1 MRRNKADDVTT
12 LPPSP
17 DQPNAADIG
26 VILRSARLARGI
38 SLIELQARTKIG
50 TGYLVALEEG
60 RFGALPPLAFTRGF
74 LRTVAGEL
82 GVDPEP
88 LVRSLNAAM
97 ATEGGERLEHWQRV
111 GSAVVPVTTMSPLKR
126 RVISLGLVAL
136 LLALAAVF
144 LLTRQLWEFAQPVPP
159 AAPPEGVA
167 TPAAPVPIPSPVVG
181 PPETQTRSG
190 ATLADQ
196 EVTVEVQASGRSWL
210 LVQTAAGPLFQGFI
224 NAGGAMRWQSKT
236 PISLRAGN
244 AGAITVIVNG
254 SALGTY
260 GRPGE
265 VVDRTFQPG
274 APP

>member
-1 MRRNKADDVTT
+1 MTT
-12 LPPSP
+12 LPPSQ
-17 DQPNAADIG
+17 DQFGVADIG
-26 VILRSARLARGI
+26 AVLRSARAARGI
-38 SLIELQARTKIG
+38 SLAELNARTKIS

-88 LVRSLNAAM
+88 LVRSLSAAM
-97 ATEGGERLEHWQRV
+97 AAEGAERPEGWQRM
-111 GSAVVPVTTMSPLKR
+111 GSAIVPVTTMSPLKR
-126 RVISLGLVAL
+126 RVISLGLVAFL
-136 LLALAAVF
+136 VVLAAVV

-159 AAPPEGVA
+159 TAPPASVA
-167 TPAAPVPIPSPVVG
+167 TPAAPVPIPSPVS
-181 PPETQTRSG
+181 TQTPSG
-190 ATLADQ
+190 APRAFQ
-196 EVTVEVQASGRSWL
+196 EVTVEVRASGWSWL
-210 LVQTAAGPLFQGFI
+210 LVQTGTGPLFEGFI
-224 NAGGAMRWQSKT
+224 NAGQVMRWQSRA

-244 AGAITVIVNG
+244 AGAITVVVNG

>member
-1 MRRNKADDVTT
+1 MTT

-26 VILRSARLARGI
+26 AVLRSARLARGI
-38 SLIELQARTKIG
+38 SMTELHARTKIS

-60 RFGALPPLAFTRGF
+60 RFDALPPLAFTRGF

-88 LVRSLNAAM
+88 LVRSLSVAM
-97 ATEGGERLEHWQRV
+97 ATEGGERLDRLQRV
-111 GSAVVPVTTMSPLKR
+111 GSAVVPGTTMSPLKR

-136 LLALAAVF
+136 LLVLAAVV

-159 AAPPEGVA
+159 ASQPDSVA
-167 TPAAPVPIPSPVVG
+167 TPAAQPLVPSPEATSPAVA
-181 PPETQTRSG
+181 PPEVQTPSAAPQAG
-190 ATLADQ
+190 Q
-196 EVTVEVQASGRSWL
+196 QVIVEVQASGRSWL
-210 LVQTAAGPLFQGFI
+210 LVHTGAGPLFEGFI
-224 NAGGAMRWQSKT
+224 SAGQAMRWQSRT

-244 AGAITVIVNG
+244 AGAITVVVNG